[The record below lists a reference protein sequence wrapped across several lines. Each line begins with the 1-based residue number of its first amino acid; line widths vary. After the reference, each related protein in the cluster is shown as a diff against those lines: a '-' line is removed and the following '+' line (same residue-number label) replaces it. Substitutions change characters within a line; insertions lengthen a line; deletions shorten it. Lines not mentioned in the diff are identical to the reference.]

1 MEYYPTFKHWFGH
14 SGFVAAGHLEGSGIV
29 LGQVIADKR
38 HKRHK
43 EERCV
48 IVDWGAKFPLICK
61 LEMRQGGKDE
71 HIRKPNL
78 REDKMADPEVPID
91 YKIKMLMAD
100 NQRKFEVGDFVVCLI
115 HEMEATDHFLTHE
128 FGITYRMSKG
138 EILRKPFAEEFH
150 PEWLKAYNEKRDAP
164 KDEDSIGDRDPTKW
178 NK

>member
-1 MEYYPTFKHWFGH
+1 MASKRQAALREYGGTGLLEMNRIRWQSERLFHQPDMEYYPTFKHWFGH

-78 REDKMADPEVPID
+78 RE
-91 YKIKMLMAD
+91 
-100 NQRKFEVGDFVVCLI
+100 
-115 HEMEATDHFLTHE
+115 
-128 FGITYRMSKG
+128 
-138 EILRKPFAEEFH
+138 
-150 PEWLKAYNEKRDAP
+150 
-164 KDEDSIGDRDPTKW
+164 
-178 NK
+178 